1 MNCREISIKISR
13 PLDKLQSVIYEKFMK
28 NLISDKIP
36 GYTLLDS
43 GFGKKLEIIAGV
55 TIERP
60 SPQAIWAP
68 KLNESEWKKATS
80 ICIRKNDGGGTWKH
94 HGDREPNNLVIK
106 WKTPLERELAFK
118 LKFTSFGHCGVFFEQ
133 AAVWNTLVEE
143 TNRLQKELGR
153 PLKFLNLFGYTGCA
167 SLAVLSTG
175 AEVFHVDSSKGVLT
189 WGRENVELSNLD
201 SKKIKFVQEDVKAF
215 VKHSLKKG
223 FKYDGILADPP
234 SWGHGANKEVW
245 EFDQMIYELISD
257 CFNTLTRE
265 NSFFFLS
272 SHTHGVQS
280 EALAN
285 LMNDHRSKKIVEVGE
300 LGVRHSN
307 DQRILP
313 AGIYSFARNI
323 C

>member
-1 MNCREISIKISR
+1 M
-13 PLDKLQSVIYEKFMK
+13 Q
-28 NLISDKIP
+28 NLVSENIP

-55 TIERP
+55 TVERP

-68 KLNESEWKKATS
+68 RLNENEWKKATS
-80 ICIRKNDGGGTWKH
+80 VCIRKSDGGGTWQHRGNK
-94 HGDREPNNLVIK
+94 EPQDLMIEWEQLK
-106 WKTPLERELAFK
+106 FK

-133 AAVWNTLVEE
+133 QAVWATLVRE
-143 TNRLQKELGR
+143 TRALEKELGR

-189 WGRENVELSNLD
+189 WGRENAELSKLD
-201 SKKIKFVQEDVKAF
+201 TKKIKFVQEDVKSF
-215 VKHSLKKG
+215 VKHSLRKG
-223 FKYDGILADPP
+223 FKYDAILADPP

-245 EFDQMIYELISD
+245 EFDQMIHELVTD
-257 CFNTLTRE
+257 CYNILTRE
-265 NSFFFLS
+265 KSLFFLS

-280 EALAN
+280 EALRN
-285 LMNDHRSKKIVEVGE
+285 IMNDHKSKKEVVVGE

-307 DQRILP
+307 DPRILP
-313 AGIYSFARNI
+313 AGIYSLAKNI
-323 C
+323 V

>member
-1 MNCREISIKISR
+1 
-13 PLDKLQSVIYEKFMK
+13 MK
-28 NLISDKIP
+28 NLTSDKIP
-36 GYTLLDS
+36 GYVLLDS

-55 TIERP
+55 TVERP

-68 KLNESEWKKATS
+68 KLDEGEWKKATS
-80 ICIRKNDGGGTWKH
+80 VCIRKSDGGGTWKH
-94 HGDREPNNLVIK
+94 RSDQEPNGLVIK
-106 WKTPLERELAFK
+106 WATPEAKELQFK

-133 AAVWNTLVEE
+133 AAVWNTLVNE
-143 TNRLQKELGR
+143 TTRLQAQLGR

-167 SLAVLSTG
+167 SLAVLSAG

-189 WGRENVELSNLD
+189 WGRENAELSKLD
-201 SKKIKFVQEDVKAF
+201 LKKIKFVQEDVKAF
-215 VKHSLKKG
+215 VKHSLRKG

-245 EFDQMIYELISD
+245 EFDQMIYELVND
-257 CFNTLTRE
+257 CFNCLTRE

-280 EALAN
+280 EALRN
-285 LMNDHRSKKIVEVGE
+285 LMNDHRSKKIIEVGE
-300 LGVRHSN
+300 LGVRHSH
-307 DQRILP
+307 DERILP
-313 AGIYSFARNI
+313 AGIYSFAKNI

>member
-1 MNCREISIKISR
+1 
-13 PLDKLQSVIYEKFMK
+13 MK
-28 NLISDKIP
+28 NLISEKIP

-55 TIERP
+55 CVERP

-68 KLNESEWKKATS
+68 RLDESEWKKATS
-80 ICIRKNDGGGTWKH
+80 VCIRKADGGGTWKH
-94 HGDREPNNLVIK
+94 RLDKEPSNLVLK
-106 WKTPLERELAFK
+106 WKTAQERELHFK

-143 TNRLQKELGR
+143 TLKLQKKLGR
-153 PLKFLNLFGYTGCA
+153 PIKFLNLFGYTGCA
-167 SLAVLSTG
+167 SLAALSAG

-189 WGRENVELSNLD
+189 WGRENAELSGLD

-215 VKHSLKKG
+215 IKHSLRKG
-223 FKYDGILADPP
+223 FKYDAILADPP

-245 EFDQMIYELISD
+245 EFDQMIYELVQDS
-257 CFNTLTRE
+257 FNTLTRE

-272 SHTHGVQS
+272 SHTHGVQP
-280 EALAN
+280 EALRN
-285 LMNDHRSKKIVEVGE
+285 LMNDHRSKKTIEVGE
-300 LGVRHSN
+300 LGVMHSK
-307 DQRILP
+307 DERVLP
-313 AGIYSFARNI
+313 AGIYAFARNI

>member
-1 MNCREISIKISR
+1 
-13 PLDKLQSVIYEKFMK
+13 MK
-28 NLISDKIP
+28 NLISHNIP

-43 GFGKKLEIIAGV
+43 GNGKKLEIIAGV
-55 TIERP
+55 TVERP

-68 KLNESEWKKATS
+68 RLSEKEWSKATS
-80 ICIRKNDGGGTWKH
+80 VCIRKSDGGGTWKH
-94 HGDREPNNLVIK
+94 KGAEPQGLSLRWNTLTSK
-106 WKTPLERELAFK
+106 ELKFK

-133 AAVWNTLVEE
+133 VAVWNELTQE
-143 TNRLQKELGR
+143 TARLSAELGR

-167 SLAVLSTG
+167 SLAVASAG
-175 AEVFHVDSSKGVLT
+175 AKVFHVDSSKGVLS
-189 WGRENVELSNLD
+189 WGRENAESSGLD
-201 SKKIKFVQEDVKAF
+201 LKKIKFVQEDVKAF
-215 VKHSLKKG
+215 VKHSMRKG

-245 EFDQMIYELISD
+245 EFDVMISELVKD
-257 CFNTLTRE
+257 CFEILTRE

-280 EALAN
+280 EALRN
-285 LMNDHRSKKIVEVGE
+285 LMNDHRSKKQIEIGE

-307 DQRILP
+307 DERILP
-313 AGIYSFARNI
+313 AGIYSFAKNI

>member
-1 MNCREISIKISR
+1 
-13 PLDKLQSVIYEKFMK
+13 MK
-28 NLISDKIP
+28 NLTSEKIP

-43 GFGKKLEIIAGV
+43 GHGKKLEIIAGV

-68 KLNESEWKKATS
+68 RLDESEWKKATS
-80 ICIRKNDGGGTWKH
+80 VCIRKSDGGGTWQHRSDK
-94 HGDREPNNLVIK
+94 EPHNLVIK
-106 WKTPLERELAFK
+106 WNTPDLKELQFK

-133 AAVWNTLVEE
+133 AAVWNTLVTE
-143 TNRLQKELGR
+143 TTRLQTQLGR

-167 SLAVLSTG
+167 SLAVLSAG
-175 AEVFHVDSSKGVLT
+175 AEVFHVDSSKGVLS
-189 WGRENVELSNLD
+189 WGKENVDLSHLD
-201 SKKIKFVQEDVKAF
+201 AKKIKFVQEDVKAF
-215 VKHSLKKG
+215 IKHSLRKG

-245 EFDQMIYELISD
+245 EFDQMIYELVND

-280 EALAN
+280 EALRN
-285 LMNDHRSKKIVEVGE
+285 LMNDHHSKKEITVGE
-300 LGVRHSN
+300 LGIRHSH
-307 DQRILP
+307 DERILP
-313 AGIYSFARNI
+313 AGIYSFAKNI